1 MFDYTVETNKSWDEA
16 VRDLETNL
24 KDEKFGVLWNFDF
37 GSVSEKLSVLYKKNE
52 GLQIDDEGKFIKRV
66 TEGLKEQPNAYEDIR
81 QTNMG
86 KINPPADEAKE
97 METGPNNCA
106 V

>member
-1 MFDYTVETNKSWDEA
+1 MNERYKELAEELLVLPAHYAEVVEMNED
-16 VRDLETNL
+16 
-24 KDEKFGVLWNFDF
+24 
-37 GSVSEKLSVLYKKNE
+37 GSVSEKLAVLYRQNE
-52 GLQIDDEGKFIKRV
+52 GLQINDEAKFIRRV
-66 TEGLKEQPNAYEDIR
+66 TEGLKEQPNAYEEIR

-86 KINPPADEAKE
+86 KIDPSAEEAKE